1 MIQQQKKIE
10 FMKIRMIGNMA
21 MMQYASKFTE
31 LLRFI
36 LDFIATETIKRF
48 KEGLAFYIK
57 NQLVKQAIQTYQEL
71 YEQVAKVER
80 VKNKLSL

>member
-1 MIQQQKKIE
+1 
-10 FMKIRMIGNMA
+10 MKIRMIGNMA

-48 KEGLAFYIK
+48 KEGLAFTSRISWLNKQFKLIK
-57 NQLVKQAIQTYQEL
+57 SYT
-71 YEQVAKVER
+71 
-80 VKNKLSL
+80 NKLLRWNV